1 MMAIHLQE
9 EMNHLKRLVLT
20 QSSLVEGSVLKSV
33 QALERGDTALAT
45 EVIQVDQL
53 VNRREVELE
62 EECLKILA
70 LHQPVATDLRFIISV
85 IKINSDLERI
95 ADVAVNISKRTLAL
109 DDINSSE
116 PPFDYPL
123 MVSRVLA
130 MFKKSLDSLVTLDA
144 DAARGVIAE
153 DDQIDDMHRQTYIHV
168 KDQIRNSVHCL
179 EGMLL
184 WLAVSR
190 HLERIADLAA
200 HIAEDVVYMID
211 GTIVRH
217 NSNS

>member
-123 MVSRVLA
+123 MVARVLA
-130 MFKKSLDSLVTLDA
+130 MFKKGLDSLVILDA
-144 DAARGVIAE
+144 DAAREVIAE
-153 DDQIDDMHRQTYIHV
+153 DDQIDDMHRQTYAHV
-168 KDQIRNSVHCL
+168 KDQIRTSPKCL